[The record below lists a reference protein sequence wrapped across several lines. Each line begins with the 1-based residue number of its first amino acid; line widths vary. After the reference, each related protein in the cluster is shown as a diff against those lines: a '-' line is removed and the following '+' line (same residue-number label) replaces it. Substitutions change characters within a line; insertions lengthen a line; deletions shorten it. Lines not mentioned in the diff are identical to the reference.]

1 MKTPLVRT
9 TLAGVVAAVGVLLTA
24 TAFTSST
31 DRDATGITAR
41 VATPGTAVVVP
52 VAAPATEVAQ
62 AP

>member
-41 VATPGTAVVVP
+41 VATPGTEVVVP